1 MRRGCGANR
10 IVRAAAS
17 RLFIGERVRLRRG
30 GSRRSRGRG
39 NSGLD
44 VVENAR
50 AGLAVKHFLGIQAAH
65 FLKDMRADAHAAG
78 GAFLVAN
85 FGQRHAVVLF
95 DDAIVVVQ
103 QVFGN
108 SGHSAFA
115 RCVELC
121 EILFAG
127 GFCGF
132 DLRALRASGFFHFL
146 QRLFRGFDA
155 AVVFLARNHLL
166 EQAVFGLGNFL
177 LGHLHFVLQGFI
189 GFVGFDLRGLVLVL
203 ADFFFPTLDVE
214 LVFLAVFHGGE
225 LRGFAL
231 FDLGFRG
238 GDAGIHLRDF
248 LREGGQARA
257 DIMQPRVH
265 GLQVDE
271 ALKNLLHYARILTR
285 QRALPLPTA
294 RMEGMS
300 LFRGLVRS
308 MDMIGSAAISWE
320 GRVGLDSDVSQLRR
334 GDLDALSALL
344 GRYQNRLY
352 RYLLRLVREPAEAE
366 DLFQLTWL
374 RVAEKIRKY
383 DPSRN
388 FDAWLF
394 TLARN
399 LAIDHLRRIRPESLD
414 EPIPGAPGESAATR
428 LPSAERP
435 ALEGILDRER
445 TSRLATALDL
455 LPVVQREVMTL
466 RFEEEMKLEEIAD
479 VTDVPLSTVKT
490 RLRRGLE
497 KLRQTLETNYP
508 GENWQ

>member
-1 MRRGCGANR
+1 
-10 IVRAAAS
+10 
-17 RLFIGERVRLRRG
+17 
-30 GSRRSRGRG
+30 
-39 NSGLD
+39 
-44 VVENAR
+44 
-50 AGLAVKHFLGIQAAH
+50 
-65 FLKDMRADAHAAG
+65 
-78 GAFLVAN
+78 
-85 FGQRHAVVLF
+85 
-95 DDAIVVVQ
+95 
-103 QVFGN
+103 
-108 SGHSAFA
+108 
-115 RCVELC
+115 
-121 EILFAG
+121 
-127 GFCGF
+127 
-132 DLRALRASGFFHFL
+132 
-146 QRLFRGFDA
+146 
-155 AVVFLARNHLL
+155 
-166 EQAVFGLGNFL
+166 
-177 LGHLHFVLQGFI
+177 
-189 GFVGFDLRGLVLVL
+189 
-203 ADFFFPTLDVE
+203 
-214 LVFLAVFHGGE
+214 
-225 LRGFAL
+225 
-231 FDLGFRG
+231 
-238 GDAGIHLRDF
+238 
-248 LREGGQARA
+248 
-257 DIMQPRVH
+257 
-265 GLQVDE
+265 
-271 ALKNLLHYARILTR
+271 
-285 QRALPLPTA
+285 
-294 RMEGMS
+294 
-300 LFRGLVRS
+300 

-352 RYLLRLVREPAEAE
+352 RYLLRLVREPAEAV

-445 TSRLATALDL
+445 TSRLGSALDL